1 MESKGIE
8 AIKPLWDT
16 MGLSGLGETGKKDG
30 ENDIF
35 FADIFQSA
43 VDTVRE
49 TEAVKNDKEYLLAVG
64 ELDNPTELS
73 IASTKFAASVDMLI
87 QLRNK
92 ALDAYSEL
100 MRISL

>member
-1 MESKGIE
+1 MDTKAFE
-8 AIKPLWDT
+8 AIKPLWDS
-16 MGLSGLGETGKKDG
+16 MSLSGLDGAEKKKETGG
-30 ENDIF
+30 IPF
-35 FADIFQSA
+35 GDIFQSA

-49 TEAVKNDKEYLLAVG
+49 AEAVKNEKEYLLAVG
-64 ELDNPTELS
+64 ELDNPSELS

-92 ALDAYSEL
+92 ALDAYSEV